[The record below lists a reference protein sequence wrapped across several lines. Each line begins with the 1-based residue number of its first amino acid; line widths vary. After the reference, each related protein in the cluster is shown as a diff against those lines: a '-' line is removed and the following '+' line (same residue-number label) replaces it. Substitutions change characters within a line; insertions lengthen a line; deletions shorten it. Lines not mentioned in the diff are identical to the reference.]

1 MKKLLKLVIPHW
13 KRLAIAAICSS
24 IVSGTNGAIAWLI
37 KPAVDKIFIAGDRT
51 YLGAISIMVLVIF
64 ILRGGF
70 TYLQNYLMRSTGV
83 KIARDIRNKLY
94 NHLLYMPLSHF
105 NKSSTGAMMSRI
117 LNDAS
122 VLQDLLA
129 TTVRDLFVQTGTIF
143 ILISVAFYMR
153 WDLTLIA
160 IFILPVA
167 FYFAG
172 RLGKRLK
179 KVSIR
184 AQEKI
189 SGLTET
195 LNEGLSGIKI
205 VKSFS
210 KEDAE
215 ADKFKRK
222 NQDYYRELMR
232 ATRIYEASSLIM
244 EFTAGIGIAFV
255 LWYGSTLI
263 VNKAMTTGEF
273 FSFIAATL
281 MVYTP
286 AKRLAQVNNSLHQAG
301 GAFDRIESIINE
313 PKEEDGK
320 ISIGE
325 IDTISLENVSFK
337 YEGKDE
343 DAIDSINLTIKKGE
357 IIALVGRSGS
367 GKTTLVDLIAGFYP
381 PKAGRILF
389 NGIDINSI
397 KKDSLRARIGIV
409 SQDVILF
416 NDTIRANISYG
427 RPDSDIDEVISASK
441 AAYAHEFIMSFPE
454 GYDTNIGQ
462 RGVRLSGGERQRISI
477 ARAIMKDPEIL
488 ILDEATSALDTQ
500 SEMIVQKAIDDLMST
515 GGKKIVFVIA
525 HRLSTIKKADRVVV
539 LEKGKIVEMG
549 THKELMEKEGLYRK
563 LYDLQFGEERQR
575 GVSDL

>member
-1 MKKLLKLVIPHW
+1 MKKLLRLVLPHW

-24 IVSGTNGAIAWLI
+24 IVSGTNGAIAWLV

-51 YLGAISIMVLVIF
+51 YLGAISIVVLLIF
-64 ILRGGF
+64 IFRGGF

-83 KIARDIRNKLY
+83 KIARDIRNRLY

-105 NKSSTGAMMSRI
+105 NRSSTGAMMSRI

-129 TTVRDLFVQTGTIF
+129 TTVRDLFVQTGTIV
-143 ILISVAFYMR
+143 ILLFVAFYMR

-160 IFILPVA
+160 VFVLPVA

-179 KVSIR
+179 KVSVR

-195 LNEGLSGIKI
+195 LNEGLSGIKV

-210 KEDAE
+210 KEEAE
-215 ADKFKRK
+215 AEKFRRK

-273 FSFIAATL
+273 FSFIAAIL

-301 GAFDRIESIINE
+301 GAFDRIESILNE
-313 PKEEDGK
+313 PEEEDGN
-320 ISIGE
+320 IPIGE

-343 DAIDSINLTIKKGE
+343 DALDSINLTIRKGE
-357 IIALVGRSGS
+357 IVALVGRSGS

-381 PKAGRILF
+381 PTSGKILF

-397 KKDSLRARIGIV
+397 KKDSLRAHIGIV

-416 NDTIRANISYG
+416 NDTIRENISYG
-427 RPDSDIDEVISASK
+427 KPNSGIDEVISASK
-441 AAYAHEFIMSFPE
+441 SAYAHEFIISLPE

-462 RGVRLSGGERQRISI
+462 RGLRLSGGERQRISI
-477 ARAIMKDPEIL
+477 ARAIIKDPEIL

-500 SEMIVQKAIDDLMST
+500 SEMVVQRAIDNLMST
-515 GGKKIVFVIA
+515 DGKKIVFVIA

-539 LEKGKIVEMG
+539 LEKGKIVETG
-549 THKELMEKEGLYRK
+549 THKELMQRDGLYRK
-563 LYDLQFGEERQR
+563 LYNLQFGEERQR